1 MGWGGGKGRVDPWM
15 MMKALMMFSGK
26 GKGKG
31 KSKGKQRS
39 QLTKY
44 EDDKKVWVGNLAE
57 SVTWKELQAHFSS
70 IGTCKYAVVFK
81 GKGKGTGGVAFAEAS
96 EASSAI
102 KMLKGS
108 TLGGQRIEVD
118 SWVKLEKPAK

>member
-1 MGWGGGKGRVDPWM
+1 M
-15 MMKALMMFSGK
+15 MSGK

-31 KSKGKQRS
+31 KGKRNQRS

-44 EDDKKVWVGNLAE
+44 EDDKKVWVGNIAE
-57 SVTWKELQAHFSS
+57 SVTWKELQAHFGS
-70 IGTCKYAVVFK
+70 IGECKYAVVFK

-96 EASSAI
+96 QASSAI

-108 TLGGQRIEVD
+108 TLGGQKIEVD
-118 SWVKLEKPAK
+118 VWTKMEKPAKA

>member
-1 MGWGGGKGRVDPWM
+1 
-15 MMKALMMFSGK
+15 MMKAMMMFSGK

-31 KSKGKQRS
+31 KGKKVQRS

-44 EDDKKVWVGNLAE
+44 DDDKKVWVGNIAE
-57 SVTWKELQAHFSS
+57 GVTWKELQAHFSS

-81 GKGKGTGGVAFAEAS
+81 GKGKGTGGVAFAEAT
-96 EASSAI
+96 EADSAI

-108 TLGGQRIEVD
+108 TLAGQKIEVD
-118 SWVKLEKPAK
+118 TWVKMEKPAK